1 MNDKPTQTGNS
12 LEQEQI
18 IEKIYEKDV
27 PDKVKA
33 HSYNLRSN
41 VEFACAE
48 TQEKLCTYFQG
59 SWYGVSTAT
68 NDPEPKEFDKGLIF
82 VKDTDVLLS
91 GDQWTT
97 VVNIALDD
105 YTNVVDLL
113 KSMLQSI
120 RNRIQDYKNPKFYS
134 FDIQWDELAR
144 LDLTVKDLE
153 RESQSFQK
161 LLYEETL
168 IRILDI
174 ISARNKRLI

>member
-1 MNDKPTQTGNS
+1 M
-12 LEQEQI
+12 L
-18 IEKIYEKDV
+18 
-27 PDKVKA
+27 
-33 HSYNLRSN
+33 
-41 VEFACAE
+41 
-48 TQEKLCTYFQG
+48 
-59 SWYGVSTAT
+59 
-68 NDPEPKEFDKGLIF
+68 
-82 VKDTDVLLS
+82 
-91 GDQWTT
+91 
-97 VVNIALDD
+97 NIALDD